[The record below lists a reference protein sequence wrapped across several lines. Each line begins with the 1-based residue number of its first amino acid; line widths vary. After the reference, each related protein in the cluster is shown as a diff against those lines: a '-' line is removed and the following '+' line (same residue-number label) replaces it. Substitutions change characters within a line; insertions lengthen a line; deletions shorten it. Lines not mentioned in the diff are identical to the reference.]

1 MPSPWAWLAAAFVS
15 FMVFMAC
22 AIYWSRN
29 KVEGDDQTTM
39 VKAAKIGM
47 YLLFPSTIVF
57 AGGFWWAYKG
67 QARVEAETAAG
78 FPPIDDP
85 DSPGGRLEV
94 AHQQLLKAMATLN
107 TQKATLQ
114 ERATA
119 IKATEATAANLKAKG
134 VID

>member
-15 FMVFMAC
+15 FMMSVAC
-22 AIYWSRN
+22 AIYYSKYR
-29 KVEGDDQTTM
+29 VEGEDQPIA

-47 YLLFPSTIVF
+47 YLLFPATVVF
-57 AGGFWWAYKG
+57 AMGFWWARKG
-67 QARVEAETAAG
+67 QAQTDAATAAG
-78 FPPIDDP
+78 FPPITDP
-85 DSPGGRLEV
+85 NSPEGRLEV
-94 AHQQLLKAMATLN
+94 AHQQLLKAMATLD

-134 VID
+134 VIN

>member
-1 MPSPWAWLAAAFVS
+1 MVAVS
-15 FMVFMAC
+15 C
-22 AIYWSRN
+22 AIYWSKYR
-29 KVEGDDQTTM
+29 VEGDDQPIT

-47 YLLFPSTIVF
+47 YLMFPATAVF
-57 AGGFWWAYKG
+57 VAGFWLAYKG
-67 QARVEAETAAG
+67 QAQAQAQTAAG

-85 DSPGGRLEV
+85 NSPGGRLEV
-94 AHQQLLKAMATLN
+94 AHQQLLKAMATLD